1 MIIICLHGSAL
12 ANDKKMQTFLVPPK
26 RGLVWIRE
34 NVSMIWRACNQEL
47 CVCVRA
53 CAPAHTYVCIQLLYS
68 ICVALLDLGCLFF
81 SNFFKVGEIWFQ
93 RNILLTRPLQSVQVL
108 SQIKICLL
116 AQAARRT
123 RLIGSAVAEK
133 QLPGES

>member
-47 CVCVRA
+47 CVCVRM
-53 CAPAHTYVCIQLLYS
+53 
-68 ICVALLDLGCLFF
+68 
-81 SNFFKVGEIWFQ
+81 
-93 RNILLTRPLQSVQVL
+93 RTRPYICMYTATVQYL
-108 SQIKICLL
+108 CGF
-116 AQAARRT
+116 A
-123 RLIGSAVAEK
+123 
-133 QLPGES
+133 